1 MNLFNKNNSNN
12 RLQNKNFSLD
22 KEKLDYLM
30 SLQDDP
36 RWQQLS
42 DILLARLKRKEDRL
56 SEKPL
61 YDEKDVASFNM
72 LIGEIREIKNVL
84 DLDRLIRETLTHND
98 E

>member
-1 MNLFNKNNSNN
+1 MFEFKKNKGNNRPQNNS
-12 RLQNKNFSLD
+12 SLD
-22 KEKLDYLM
+22 KEKLDYLV

-36 RWQQLS
+36 RWAQLS
-42 DILLARLKRKEDRL
+42 KILLARLKRKEERL

-72 LIGEIREIKNVL
+72 LIGEIKEIKNVL

>member
-1 MNLFNKNNSNN
+1 MNLFNKNS
-12 RLQNKNFSLD
+12 RLQQNNSSLD
-22 KEKLDYLM
+22 REKLEYLL
-30 SLQDDP
+30 SLQEDP
-36 RWQQLS
+36 RWIQLS

-72 LIGEIREIKNVL
+72 LIGEIKEIKNVL

>member
-12 RLQNKNFSLD
+12 RLPHKNSSLD
-22 KEKLDYLM
+22 REKLEYLL
-30 SLQDDP
+30 SLQEDP
-36 RWQQLS
+36 RWIQLS
-42 DILLARLKRKEDRL
+42 DILLARLKRKEERL

>member
-1 MNLFNKNNSNN
+1 MEYL
-12 RLQNKNFSLD
+12 LSLR
-22 KEKLDYLM
+22 E
-30 SLQDDP
+30 DP
-36 RWQQLS
+36 RWSKLYK
-42 DILLARLKRKEDRL
+42 ILQARLRRKEERL

-72 LIGEIREIKNVL
+72 LIGEIKEIKNVL

>member
-1 MNLFNKNNSNN
+1 MNLFNRNNSNN
-12 RLQNKNFSLD
+12 KLQYKNSSLD
-22 KEKLDYLM
+22 REKLEYLL
-30 SLQDDP
+30 SLQEDP
-36 RWQQLS
+36 RWIQLS
-42 DILLARLKRKEDRL
+42 DILLARLKRKEERL

-72 LIGEIREIKNVL
+72 LIGEIKEIKNVL

>member
-1 MNLFNKNNSNN
+1 
-12 RLQNKNFSLD
+12 
-22 KEKLDYLM
+22 M

-36 RWQQLS
+36 RWKQLS
-42 DILLARLKRKEDRL
+42 DILLARLKRNEDRL

-72 LIGEIREIKNVL
+72 LIGEIKEIKNVL